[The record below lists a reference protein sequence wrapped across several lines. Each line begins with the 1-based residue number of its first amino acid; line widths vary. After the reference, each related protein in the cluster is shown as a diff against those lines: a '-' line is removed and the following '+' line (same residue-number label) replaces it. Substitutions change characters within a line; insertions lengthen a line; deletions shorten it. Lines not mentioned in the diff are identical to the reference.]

1 MKITQAQKIKNQR
14 IIIDSA
20 VKVFSQQGYKNAT
33 IKEIAKD
40 SKITEPSI
48 YNYFT
53 NKENLVFGYFDL
65 ELQNTIEEIRHNH
78 DFIKLNFGE
87 KFQFFLETILESLE
101 KNRPFIEECF
111 QYVFVKSSIHTS
123 SEILQQKKI
132 LTQFMREQLI
142 TSQREGTLPSS
153 PLDEFF
159 LGLLW
164 DFYIGIVCYWL
175 KDQSPSFTNTSQLI
189 DKSMGLLD
197 EVLKTNIAN
206 KILDILQFFVRN
218 HLFNSLGRFH
228 G

>member
-65 ELQNTIEEIRHNH
+65 ELQNTIEEIRHNP

>member
-1 MKITQAQKIKNQR
+1 MKITQTQKIKNQR

-33 IKEIAKD
+33 IKEIAKE
-40 SKITEPSI
+40 SKMTEPSI

-53 NKENLVFGYFDL
+53 NKENLVFGYFEL
-65 ELQNTIEEIRHNH
+65 ELQNTIEKIRHH
-78 DFIKLNFGE
+78 PDFIKLNFGE

-101 KNRPFIEECF
+101 KNWPFIEECF

-142 TSQREGTLPSS
+142 ISQREGTLPSS

-218 HLFNSLGRFH
+218 HLFSSLGGFH

>member
-1 MKITQAQKIKNQR
+1 MKITQTQKIKNQR

-20 VKVFSQQGYKNAT
+20 VKVFNQQGYKNAT

-40 SKITEPSI
+40 SKMTEPSI

-53 NKENLVFGYFDL
+53 NKENLVFGYFEL
-65 ELQNTIEEIRHNH
+65 ELQNTIEEIRHH
-78 DFIKLNFGE
+78 PDFIKLNFGE

-123 SEILQQKKI
+123 HEILQQKKI

-142 TSQREGTLPSS
+142 ISQREGTLPSS

-175 KDQSPSFTNTSQLI
+175 KDQSTSFTNTSQLI

-218 HLFNSLGRFH
+218 HLFSSLGQFH